1 MRLPICL
8 LMVFFVANLAI
19 AHSGASGVVKERM
32 DAMTS
37 MAKAMRSVSKLMA
50 ESSPQDFEVMGAAA
64 KVIAD
69 HSGDAMTDLFPLG
82 TGGHPSEA
90 RQNIWIE
97 NEEFSRLAHRLERVS
112 LWLEM
117 AVIAKSDGFTEA
129 GESPSLQAILNDNLT
144 PTLQIAEQLD
154 IKDLVGEIGQTCK
167 ACHRK
172 FRL

>member
-8 LMVFFVANLAI
+8 LMLFFAANLAI

-37 MAKAMRSVSKLMA
+37 MAKAIRSLSKLMA
-50 ESSPQDFEVMGAAA
+50 ESSPQDFEVMESAA

-117 AVIAKSDGFTEA
+117 AMVAKSDGATEA
-129 GESPSLQAILNDNLT
+129 GESLPLQSILNDNLT
-144 PTLQIAEQLD
+144 PTPQIAVQLD
-154 IKDLVGEIGQTCK
+154 VTDLVREIGQTCK
-167 ACHRK
+167 ACHQK
-172 FRL
+172 FRM